1 MSDPAAQF
9 VLLVYG
15 TFLLVPA
22 AAAAFLFVLRRR
34 ERLRP

>member
-22 AAAAFLFVLRRR
+22 AAAAFLLLIRRR
-34 ERLRP
+34 SR